1 MKCPA
6 CGNALT
12 EKTVDEI
19 TLDVCQGGCGGI
31 WFDNFELQKV
41 DERHEGAGESLLG
54 IERDGAI
61 TVDHTARRT
70 CPRCEGQVMMRHF
83 FSVKRQVEVDECP
96 ACAGMWL
103 DEGELASI
111 RDQYPTEAERKRAT
125 EDYFND
131 VFGHELAQMQAE
143 SEEKREKAGRIARMF
158 RFICP
163 SHYIPGKQSWGAF

>member
-12 EKTVDEI
+12 EKTVDPI

-31 WFDNFELQKV
+31 WFDNFELQK
-41 DERHEGAGESLLG
+41 
-54 IERDGAI
+54 
-61 TVDHTARRT
+61 
-70 CPRCEGQVMMRHF
+70 
-83 FSVKRQVEVDECP
+83 VDECP

-143 SEEKREKAGRIARMF
+143 SEEKREKAGRIARIF

-163 SHYIPGKQSWGAF
+163 SYYISGKQSWGAF